1 MLKVVIDT
9 NQFISSVINKH
20 GPSANLLEA
29 WRKYCFTLVLSD
41 KVVQEIRRVFLY
53 PRISQKYHLKEDD
66 INAFLGFIEH
76 EAVILSGLAPIDVIQ
91 DDPEDNEIVACA
103 LEAGADYIVSGDKHL
118 LNLKNYQGITIVTVR
133 EFLKLIAYSYS

>member
-20 GPSANLLEA
+20 GPSANLLDA
-29 WRKYCFTLVLSD
+29 WRKYGFTLVLSD
-41 KVVQEIRRVFLY
+41 KILQEIRRVFFY
-53 PRISQKYHLKEDD
+53 PRISQKYHLNEDD

-76 EAVILSGLAPIDVIQ
+76 EAVILSDLARKEIIK
-91 DDPEDNEIVACA
+91 DDPEDNEILACA

-118 LNLKNYQGITIVTVR
+118 LNLKHYQSIAIVTVQ
-133 EFLKLIAYSYS
+133 EFLKLTAYS

>member
-29 WRKYCFTLVLSD
+29 WRKYHFTLVLSE
-41 KVVQEIRRVFLY
+41 KILLEIRRVFSY
-53 PRISQKYHLKEDD
+53 PRISQKYRLNEND
-66 INAFLGFIEH
+66 INALVDFLEH
-76 EAVILSGLAPIDVIQ
+76 EAVVLSDLGKIDVIK
-91 DDPEDNEIVACA
+91 DDPEDNEILACA

-118 LNLKNYQGITIVTVR
+118 LNLKNYQGITIVTVQ
-133 EFLKLIAYSYS
+133 EFLKLIAYS

>member
-29 WRKYCFTLVLSD
+29 WRKYCFTLILSD
-41 KVVQEIRRVFLY
+41 KILQEIRRVFFY
-53 PRISQKYHLKEDD
+53 PRISQKYHLEEDD
-66 INAFLGFIEH
+66 ITAFLGFIEH
-76 EAVILSGLAPIDVIQ
+76 EAVVLSDLGKIDVIK
-91 DDPEDNEIVACA
+91 DDPEDNEILACA

-118 LNLKNYQGITIVTVR
+118 LNLKDYHGIAIVTVQ
-133 EFLKLIAYSYS
+133 EFLKLIAYS